1 MSKVLFV
8 IKSLGM
14 GGSTTSLM
22 NMLEL
27 MCSLGHRVDLF
38 VMEHNGIYFER
49 ARRSS
54 TLLDENVEL
63 ASAICA
69 PTNIK
74 KYGFRGLINRCF
86 VSIRYKV
93 LSPVSVKNNL
103 YKKVGQQLEGYD
115 VVVAYQESMTTHFAR
130 FIPAKK
136 RIAWVHTIYERFT
149 ANASHNEMLD
159 IYSSFDQIVCVAP
172 AAVEAFQKGM
182 PELSERV
189 SMIPNPLNSEFIKEK
204 AKLIPNN
211 FPQYYGNTVV
221 SVGRLV
227 PEKQYD
233 LAIHAAK
240 KLTDSGIQYRWYIIG
255 AGPEKEKLDALIK
268 AEQLSANIL
277 LLGAMENP
285 YSVIARS
292 DVLLISSLYE
302 AQPMVAN
309 EALILDVPV
318 ITTDYPS
325 AKTLIKHGIN
335 GLICN
340 TTVDGI
346 YAALKEFFSNENLR
360 VHLIQGAQMFEYD
373 NAEIGKKVLTL
384 CEV

>member
-8 IKSLGM
+8 IKSLGL

-27 MCSLGHRVDLF
+27 MHSFGHSVDLF
-38 VMEHNGIYFER
+38 VMEHDGMYFER
-49 ARRSS
+49 ARKCSI
-54 TLLDENVEL
+54 LLDEDVEL
-63 ASAICA
+63 ASAICT
-69 PTNIK
+69 PTNIR
-74 KYGFRGLINRCF
+74 KYGFRGLINRCLI
-86 VSIRYKV
+86 SIRYKIG
-93 LSPVSVKNNL
+93 SPVSVKNSL
-103 YKKVGQQLEGYD
+103 YKKIGQRLDGYD

-149 ANASHNEMLD
+149 VNASHDEMLD

-172 AAVEAFQKGM
+172 AAAEAFQNGL
-182 PELSERV
+182 PELSDRV

-211 FPQYYGNTVV
+211 LPKYEGYTIV
-221 SVGRLV
+221 SVGRLS

-240 KLTDSGIQYRWYIIG
+240 KLTDSGIQYHWYIIG
-255 AGPEKEKLDALIK
+255 AGTEREKLDALIK
-268 AEQLSANIL
+268 SEQLSANIF
-277 LLGAMENP
+277 LLGAMDNP

-325 AKTLIKHGIN
+325 AQTLIKHGDN

-346 YAALKEFFSNENLR
+346 FTALREFFSDEHLR
-360 VHLIQGAQMFEYD
+360 VHLKQGAQIFEYD
-373 NAEIGKKVLTL
+373 NTTIGKKVLDL